1 MRYVRSS
8 DVPNAASAPG
18 MMPRAPAI
26 RSHPGGLYMR
36 KPYVSFTYK
45 LPLTS
50 SRTGGGAAGF
60 AGDGAGAV
68 GVAGVG
74 DFAATTAGA
83 FFGGGGAG
91 ELAGGVVEAA
101 LGSDEFAGCAVAAA
115 VAGVVGHL
123 LAGIAVGAAGG
134 GAEAAGDAE
143 VATGAETL
151 AGALLAVAAG
161 EGAAVVSFFTGFGG
175 ATVFSAAGSGFFSL
189 PEFAGASDMMMV
201 ATWSLSTT
209 A

>member
-1 MRYVRSS
+1 MVSVIVSPAGAGPCMRYVRSS

-18 MMPRAPAI
+18 MMARAPAI

-68 GVAGVG
+68 AVAGVG

-83 FFGGGGAG
+83 ILAGVGAG
-91 ELAGGVVEAA
+91 EFAGGVVEAA
-101 LGSDEFAGCAVAAA
+101 LGADEFAGLAVAAA
-115 VAGVVGHL
+115 VAGVVGLL

-134 GAEAAGDAE
+134 AEAAGDAE
-143 VATGAETL
+143 AATIGVEML
-151 AGALLAVAAG
+151 AGALLAVGVVAAG
-161 EGAAVVSFFTGFGG
+161 EGAAVLSFFTGFGG
-175 ATVFSAAGSGFFSL
+175 AAVFSAAGSVFFS
-189 PEFAGASDMMMV
+189 
-201 ATWSLSTT
+201 
-209 A
+209 